1 MRPSSDGGEMI
12 DLGLSKKTF
21 SSHAIHAPVSKFPT
35 PNAAQAYFQKELTI
49 GLNGAE
55 NQQSSF

>member
-1 MRPSSDGGEMI
+1 MI